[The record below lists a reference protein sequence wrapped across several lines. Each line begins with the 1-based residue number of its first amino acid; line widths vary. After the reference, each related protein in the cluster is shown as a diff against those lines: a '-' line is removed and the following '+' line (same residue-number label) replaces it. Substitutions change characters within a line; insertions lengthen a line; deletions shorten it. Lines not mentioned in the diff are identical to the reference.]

1 MPALLPCISY
11 LPVLV
16 TGEWSFTALFSTHEP
31 FVVFLLPCQPRRAV
45 TEWFEGAPGIQLGQS
60 TTMGGIHDK
69 KKSRVDLFEKFS
81 EESGAIFHF
90 PSCRNTQKTKL
101 LQLWTYLTVLPL
113 KGKGSLSSM
122 FQKNKLKIPQTRDIL
137 SQLSLPGSVFFYGQ
151 LINCSKQ
158 VLQSNENTVRTLA
171 GAMAK
176 GLSTWSLQWA
186 QPNCSSPSS
195 LQTGQH
201 CLCRWCRAAAVK
213 SGWHIKLMTKQW
225 WQTSRQWSWDRK
237 HDCQNTDREEQK
249 KPAQTL
255 PQNPPRT
262 AWKDSENLSQNAD
275 WEFSQAASQ
284 SVSTR
289 AARAQLSSDSCSS
302 SHLSLELLGDLSQS

>member
-1 MPALLPCISY
+1 M
-11 LPVLV
+11 
-16 TGEWSFTALFSTHEP
+16 T
-31 FVVFLLPCQPRRAV
+31 
-45 TEWFEGAPGIQLGQS
+45 
-60 TTMGGIHDK
+60 K
-69 KKSRVDLFEKFS
+69 KGRIALFEKFS
-81 EESGAIFHF
+81 EESGAIFNF
-90 PSCRNTQKTKL
+90 SSCRNAQKTKL
-101 LQLWTYLTVLPL
+101 GQLWTYLTVLSL

-122 FQKNKLKIPQTRDIL
+122 FQENKLKIPQTRDIF
-137 SQLSLPGSVFFYGQ
+137 SQLSLPGSVFYGQ

-262 AWKDSENLSQNAD
+262 ATAMKRFKE
-275 WEFSQAASQ
+275 
-284 SVSTR
+284 SVSKCKLGVFSGSLSECEPR
-289 AARAQLSSDSCSS
+289 AARAQLSVCSDSCSS
-302 SHLSLELLGDLSQS
+302 SHLSL

>member
-1 MPALLPCISY
+1 MSLLLYFFSPASQGGQWQSGLRGH
-11 LPVLV
+11 LV
-16 TGEWSFTALFSTHEP
+16 SSWGNSPPW
-31 FVVFLLPCQPRRAV
+31 
-45 TEWFEGAPGIQLGQS
+45 EGYM
-60 TTMGGIHDK
+60 TK
-69 KKSRVDLFEKFS
+69 KKQNRPIWK
-81 EESGAIFHF
+81 I
-90 PSCRNTQKTKL
+90 Q
-101 LQLWTYLTVLPL
+101 W
-113 KGKGSLSSM
+113 GKWGHLS
-122 FQKNKLKIPQTRDIL
+122 F
-137 SQLSLPGSVFFYGQ
+137 SQLQEYTENQTPATVNLSDCTSTEGKRVLFKYVPKKQIKNTPDKRHSQPAFIAWECFFYGQ

-262 AWKDSENLSQNAD
+262 AWKDSENLSQNAN

-302 SHLSLELLGDLSQS
+302 SHLSLELLGALSQS